1 MNDFLRK
8 IKVFSLFTF
17 DLTLLYSSL
26 ALALYLRYG
35 NLNAE
40 LWHQHW
46 PIFTGLFIIWVIVF
60 YAFNLYESTSGQDKT
75 EFLLNYPRAIISNII
90 IAILYF
96 YLLAPKTNI
105 APKTI
110 LIILIAVFTVIFFIF
125 RKLINPLMD
134 SRKLSQNLLFIGYE
148 PLIEELMPASGK
160 TNRFGYNFKGMVN
173 DKTIENLNLPYYPFI
188 ELEKVLKKEKIDLI
202 VVNEPNNK
210 EVITHLF
217 QTLPMR
223 VNFTSLT
230 NFYEQTLNRIPLA
243 IISHGW
249 FLDNLAEGNKQAFE
263 FIKRLS
269 DIVISAFFGLISF
282 ILMPFIITAIAIN
295 SRGPILFK
303 QIRIGKDNKPFL
315 ALKFR
320 SMYQNAESNGPMW
333 ATENDPR
340 ITDVGKFLRT
350 TRLDEIPQ
358 LWNILKGEM
367 SFVGPRPERPEF
379 IETLIK
385 EVPFYK
391 ERLLVK
397 PGLTGW
403 AQIKMPY
410 ADSVESSL
418 KKLQYD
424 LYYIKHRSLFFDLSV
439 ILKTI
444 NTVLKKI
451 GR

>member
-8 IKVFSLFTF
+8 IKVFSLFIL
-17 DLTLLYSSL
+17 DLALLYSSL
-26 ALALYLRYG
+26 AIALYLRYG
-35 NLNAE
+35 DLNAE

-75 EFLLNYPRAIISNII
+75 ELLLNYTRAIISNII

-125 RKLINPLMD
+125 RKLIDPLMD

-148 PLIEELMPASGK
+148 PLIEELIPASDK

-173 DKTIENLNLPYYPFI
+173 DKTIETLNLPYYPFI
-188 ELEKVLKKEKIDLI
+188 ELEKVLKREKIDLI
-202 VVNEPNNK
+202 VVNQPNNK
-210 EVITHLF
+210 EVIAHLF

-223 VNFTSLT
+223 VNFISLT

-243 IISHGW
+243 IIGHGW
-249 FLDNLAEGNKQAFE
+249 FLDNLSEGNKQAFE
-263 FIKRLS
+263 FSKRLT
-269 DIVISAFFGLISF
+269 DVIISLVFGLISI
-282 ILMPFIITAIAIN
+282 ILLPFIVLAIAVN

-303 QIRIGKDNKPFL
+303 QIRTGKDGKPFL

-320 SMYQNAESNGPMW
+320 SMYRNAESNGPMW

-340 ITDVGKFLRT
+340 VTGVGKFLRT

-385 EVPFYK
+385 EIPFYK

-424 LYYIKHRSLFFDLSV
+424 LYYIKHRSFFFDLSV

>member
-1 MNDFLRK
+1 MNNFLLK
-8 IKVFSLFTF
+8 IKVLSLFII
-17 DLTLLYSSL
+17 DLALLYLSL
-26 ALALYLRYG
+26 GLALYIRYY
-35 NLNAE
+35 NLNTN
-40 LWHQHW
+40 LWNQHW
-46 PIFTGLFIIWVIVF
+46 PIFTGLFIIWLIVF
-60 YAFNLYESTSGQDKT
+60 YAFNIYESASGQDKT
-75 EFLLNYPRAIISNII
+75 ELLLNYTRAIISNII

-96 YLLAPKTNI
+96 YLLAPKINI

-110 LIILIAVFTVIFFIF
+110 LIILIVVFTICFLLI
-125 RKLINPLMD
+125 RKLLKPVME
-134 SRKLSQNLLFIGYE
+134 SKKLSQNLIFIGYE
-148 PLIEELMPASGK
+148 PLISELMPDK
-160 TNRFGYNFKGMVN
+160 TTMNRFGYNFKCIVN
-173 DKTIENLNLPYYPFI
+173 NQKIETLKLPYYPLS
-188 ELEKVLKKEKIDLI
+188 ELENVLKTEKIDLI

-210 EVITHLF
+210 EVIAHLF

-223 VNFTSLT
+223 VNFISLT
-230 NFYEQTLNRIPLA
+230 NFYEQTLNRIPLT
-243 IISHGW
+243 IINHGW
-249 FLDNLAEGNKQAFE
+249 FLDNLAEGNKATFE
-263 FIKRLS
+263 FLKRLS
-269 DIVISAFFGLISF
+269 DILISIVFGLISL
-282 ILMPFIITAIAIN
+282 ILLPFIILAITIN

-303 QIRIGKDNKPFL
+303 QIRTGKDNKPFL

-340 ITDVGKFLRT
+340 VTGVGKFLRT

-358 LWNILKGEM
+358 LFNILRGEM

-410 ADSVESSL
+410 ADSVELSL

-424 LYYIKHRSLFFDLSV
+424 LYYIKHRSLLFDLSV

>member
-1 MNDFLRK
+1 MNNFLSK
-8 IKVFSLFTF
+8 IKVLSLFIA
-17 DLTLLYSSL
+17 DLALLYLSLGL
-26 ALALYLRYG
+26 ALFLRYQ
-35 NLNAE
+35 NFNHE
-40 LWHQHW
+40 LWNQHW

-60 YAFNLYESTSGQDKT
+60 YAFNLYDSAFGQDKT
-75 EFLLNYPRAIISNII
+75 EILLNYTRAVIANVI

-96 YLLAPKTNI
+96 YLLSPKTNI

-110 LIILIAVFTVIFFIF
+110 LIILTGVFSIVFFIF
-125 RKLINPLMD
+125 RKIIDPLME
-134 SRKLSQNLLFIGYE
+134 SAKLSQNLLFIGYE
-148 PLIEELMPASGK
+148 PLIEELLPTAGK
-160 TNRFGYNFKGMVN
+160 PNRFGYNFKGIVN
-173 DKTIENLNLPYYPFI
+173 DKKTDNLKLQYYPFN
-188 ELEKVLKKEKIDLI
+188 ELENILKKEKIDLI

-210 EVITHLF
+210 EVIAYLF

-223 VNFTSLT
+223 VNFISLT

-243 IISHGW
+243 IITHGW
-249 FLDNLAEGNKQAFE
+249 FLDNLAEGNKKAFE
-263 FIKRLS
+263 SAKRLF
-269 DIVISAFFGLISF
+269 DIIISVIFGLISLLF
-282 ILMPFIITAIAIN
+282 LPFIIIAIAIN

-303 QIRIGKDNKPFL
+303 QIRTGKDSKPFL

-320 SMYQNAESNGPMW
+320 SMYRNAESNGPMW

-340 ITDVGKFLRT
+340 VTGVGKFLRT

-358 LWNILKGEM
+358 LFNIIKGEM

-385 EVPFYK
+385 EIPFYK

-424 LYYIKHRSLFFDLSV
+424 LYYIKHRSFFFDLSV